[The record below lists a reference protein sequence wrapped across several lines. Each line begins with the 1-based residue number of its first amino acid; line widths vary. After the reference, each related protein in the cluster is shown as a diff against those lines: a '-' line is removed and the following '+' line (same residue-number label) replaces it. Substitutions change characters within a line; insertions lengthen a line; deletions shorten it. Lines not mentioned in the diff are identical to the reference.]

1 MDWNKIYW
9 NEFYN
14 LVEKFENEEINH
26 DEFIRELSDYEESAI
41 DSIGEEVF
49 NYWLN
54 IKSDYVALKKFNRNK
69 NQIALFKQKDL

>member
-1 MDWNKIYW
+1 MDWDKLYW
-9 NEFYN
+9 NEFYD

-26 DEFIRELSDYEESAI
+26 DEFTAKLNDYEEYAV

-54 IKSDYVALKKFNRNK
+54 IKSDYIALKKFSKNK
-69 NQIALFKQKDL
+69 NQIALF

>member
-1 MDWNKIYW
+1 MDWDKIYW
-9 NEFYN
+9 NEFYD

-26 DEFIRELSDYEESAI
+26 AEFISELNEYEEYAI

-54 IKSDYVALKKFNRNK
+54 IKSDYIALKKFNKNK
-69 NQIALFKQKDL
+69 NQIVLF